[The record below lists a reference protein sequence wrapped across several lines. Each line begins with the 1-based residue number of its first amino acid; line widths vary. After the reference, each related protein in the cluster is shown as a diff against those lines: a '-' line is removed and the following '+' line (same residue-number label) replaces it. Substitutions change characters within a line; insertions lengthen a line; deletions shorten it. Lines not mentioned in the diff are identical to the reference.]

1 MWLLV
6 YKIAFILTAF
16 GAGAIAID
24 IFVKKGERRTKFD
37 TLFGLMSIAFVGWA
51 AGRFALLVVSDHGQ
65 ALSLAH
71 LIYDASILVHVF
83 FLHTILIFLGVE
95 RKLRHKLL
103 LFFFYILG
111 AFLLFVNNLY
121 LFSGT
126 HMFIADVVPKLGFLF
141 YEVPGRWHH
150 LHLLNYLVIPLYAL
164 ILMLVAYIRANKG
177 EKRSQ
182 LRWVML
188 AAFVGFLGGNSV
200 LPLVYDIPIPPY
212 LIVLVPFYLPI
223 LVYAITRY
231 HLFNIKVLT
240 TELFSLALWMFILVR
255 IYVAADGTEQIANII
270 LLILSIIVGVFLICS
285 VKHEVE
291 QRERIEA
298 LAKEL
303 ESANE
308 RLKKLDQLKSE
319 FVSLA
324 THQIRG
330 PVAAIKGY
338 ASLILEGDFGSV
350 PEKVRE
356 PVETIFQSSSAL
368 ACIVQDFLDISRI
381 EQGKMKY
388 DIADVDMSK
397 LVSDV
402 ATELRGV
409 VQLKHLTF
417 TLGVA
422 PGIIVSADAS
432 KLRQIVENL
441 IDNSM
446 KYTPRGGITVSLGE
460 QGEKAVLRIS
470 DTGVGIKPEILP
482 MLFRKFSRAND
493 ANKANLLG
501 TGLGLYVAK
510 QFISDQGG
518 DIRAESQGEGKG
530 SIFTVELPL
539 KANRS

>member
-16 GAGAIAID
+16 GAGAIAVD
-24 IFVKKGERRTKFD
+24 IFVKKGEQRTKFD

-51 AGRFALLVVSDHGQ
+51 AGRFALLVTTDHTH

-71 LIYDASILVHVF
+71 LTYDASILVHVF
-83 FLHTILIFLGVE
+83 FLHTILIFLGAE
-95 RKLRHKLL
+95 KKFRHKML
-103 LFFFYILG
+103 LFFFYVLG

-121 LFSGT
+121 LFTGA

-141 YEVPGRWHH
+141 YEVPGSWHY

-164 ILMLVAYIRANKG
+164 ILMLVAYLRADKG

-188 AAFVGFLGGNSV
+188 AALVGFLGGNSV
-200 LPLVYDIPIPPY
+200 VPLVYDIPLPPY
-212 LIVLVPFYLPI
+212 LLVLVPFYLPI
-223 LVYAITRY
+223 LAYAITRY

-255 IYVAADGTEQIANII
+255 IYVSADGTEQVANIM
-270 LLILSIIVGVFLICS
+270 LLVLSIIVGVFLIRS

-303 ESANE
+303 ESAND
-308 RLKKLDQLKSE
+308 RLKDLDQLKSE

-338 ASLILEGDFGSV
+338 ASLILEGDFGPV
-350 PEKVRE
+350 PDKVQE

-368 ACIVQDFLDISRI
+368 AGIVQDFLDISRI
-381 EQGKMKY
+381 EQGRMKY

-402 ATELRGV
+402 ATELRQV
-409 VQLKHLTF
+409 AQRKHLSL
-417 TLGVA
+417 TLGVT
-422 PGIIVSADAS
+422 PNITVTADAG
-432 KLRQIVENL
+432 KLRQVIENL
-441 IDNSM
+441 IDNSV
-446 KYTPRGGITVSLGE
+446 KYTPRGGITVSLMAEG
-460 QGEKAVLRIS
+460 GKALLRIS
-470 DTGVGIKPEILP
+470 DTGVGIKPEVLP
-482 MLFRKFSRAND
+482 KLFQKFSRAED
-493 ANKANLLG
+493 ASKANLLG

-510 QFISDQGG
+510 QLITAQGG

-530 SIFTVELPL
+530 STLTVELPM
-539 KANRS
+539 KG